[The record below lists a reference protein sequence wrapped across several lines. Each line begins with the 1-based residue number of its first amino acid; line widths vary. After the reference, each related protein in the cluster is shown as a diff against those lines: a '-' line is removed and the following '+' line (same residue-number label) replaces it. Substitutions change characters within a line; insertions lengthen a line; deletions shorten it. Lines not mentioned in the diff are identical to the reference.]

1 MIKIHGHVLTHGN
14 IKDSQ
19 LDAAIK
25 ENYPNG
31 IDFCYT
37 DPPWGNSNLKYW
49 ETMNKKMN
57 GQSTDQIDQLLLENR
72 VVRLIC
78 DNVREYAFIV
88 YGVHQAESLMNIIKE
103 QKEVTDVQYIEKKY
117 KSGNKWLKNC
127 VIAVTLNDSPIENW
141 AYTLADQD
149 GLAGLEVICKL
160 FQYRYRSVLDPF
172 VGQGFYLEILHKY
185 GFNVIGNELNQ
196 ARLDKAVIRIK

>member
-78 DNVREYAFIV
+78 DNVRKYAFIV

-127 VIAVTLNDSPIENW
+127 VIAITLNNAEPIDWSALLVN
-141 AYTLADQD
+141 QD
-149 GLAGLEVICKL
+149 EQKGLHVVCKAL
-160 FQYRYRSVLDPF
+160 VGKYNSCMDIFI
-172 VGQGFYLEILHKY
+172 GQGFYLEILHKY
-185 GFNVIGNELNQ
+185 GFKVIGNELNQ
-196 ARLDKAVIRIK
+196 SRLNKAVARLK